1 MLERFGTLRYQ
12 IALLLLLVIAPLA
25 AFAIYLEVEDR
36 RKDAQQAEAESRHT
50 VNQVSQELN
59 LVLKSTRD
67 LVQGFSRNPL
77 LLDHPDACNAQLAS
91 LNPALPLFANM
102 VVVDLDLNVI
112 CAGSNP
118 THMRRLP
125 RDPAMDAVFERVR
138 QTRQTGV
145 GVYEM
150 SAQRKRMLPLIGP
163 MIDRDGRLRYFFSV
177 NLDLKWLDEQVNA
190 IAIPKGAIL
199 LVMDRR
205 GTIMARNPPSKEFT
219 VGTPA
224 PPYERT
230 LPAHG
235 DFDGEIKGEG
245 GINRVYSLAQ
255 VGPGD
260 GLTVVMKMRSSEI
273 YQPARQRLALHLASL
288 GSVGLLV
295 LGLAWLGSKR
305 YFTGPLSTLIRTA
318 DRLAAGDR
326 SARSGLLYASEIG
339 GLAQSLDLMAD
350 ALEKEQ
356 IRTLRTDRAFRSIM
370 EGTSTSAGEEFF
382 RSLVSSLTSAF
393 EADFAFVGE
402 LSRDLKSVNTLA
414 TSAFGQIV
422 GNLSY
427 ELEGTPSQSVINLK
441 SCYYHSGIQD
451 LFPGDAMLRE
461 SGVQGYLGASLPD
474 PEGKP
479 IGLIAVL
486 HRQPISDD
494 VTDPLAMLKVF
505 AARASVELTRLRVER
520 ELRESLARNL
530 EMVRA
535 LQELTAAL
543 ESVREEERTH
553 IAREIHDEL
562 GQQLTAMRFGL
573 KSLKGQLTQ
582 GAPDRDLS
590 PALSRVSDLIGL
602 VDSMIGDIRR
612 IATELRP
619 QVLDAFGMVA
629 AIEWLAQDFRK
640 RTGIACRYD
649 GPKDLAVDRELATAV
664 FRICQES
671 LTNVARHAH
680 ATEARIHLCVIPATA
695 SGLIPAMA
703 SGFIPATASAADGA
717 WLSLEVSDNGKGISQ
732 ETLVQTRSLGVIGMR
747 ERARMAGGELTIV
760 GDGGGDG
767 EHGASIRVRF
777 PFESSRAHAASA

>member
-1 MLERFGTLRYQ
+1 MMKRVGTLRYQ
-12 IALLLLLVIAPLA
+12 IALILLLVIAPLA
-25 AFAIYLEVEDR
+25 ALAIYLEVEDR
-36 RKDAQQAEAESRHT
+36 RKDAEQAQADSRHT
-50 VNQVSQELN
+50 VNQVSHELN
-59 LVLKSTRD
+59 LLIESTRD
-67 LVQGFSRNPL
+67 LVLGFSRNPL
-77 LLDHPDACNAQLAS
+77 LLAHPEACSAQLAS
-91 LNPALPLFANM
+91 LSPAFPHFANM
-102 VVVDLDLNVI
+102 VLLDQDLNVV
-112 CAGSNP
+112 CAASNP
-118 THMRRLP
+118 TRMRQIP
-125 RDPAMDAVFERVR
+125 RDAAMDAVFARVR

-145 GVYEM
+145 GVYQK
-150 SAQRKRMLPLIGP
+150 SAQGKRILPLIGP
-163 MIDRDGRLRYFFSV
+163 IIDNDGRLRYFFSV

-190 IAIPKGAIL
+190 TAIPKSAIL
-199 LVMDRR
+199 LVMDRQ
-205 GTIMARNPPSKEFT
+205 GTIMARNPPSHTYT

-230 LPAHG
+230 LPSHG
-235 DFDGEIKGEG
+235 DFDREIKGEG

-255 VGPGD
+255 VGPED
-260 GLTVVMKMRSSEI
+260 GLTVVMKMRASEI
-273 YQPARQRLALHLASL
+273 YEAARRRLVLHLASL

-295 LGLAWLGSKR
+295 LGLAWLGSNR

-326 SARSGLLYASEIG
+326 SARSGLAYASEIG

-350 ALEKEQ
+350 SLEKDQ
-356 IRTLRTDRAFRSIM
+356 IRTLRTDRAFRSII
-370 EGTSTSAGEEFF
+370 EGTSTSAGEAFF
-382 RSLVSSLTSAF
+382 LSLVTSLTSAF
-393 EADFAFVGE
+393 EADFAFVAE
-402 LSRDLKSVNTLA
+402 LNPDLLSVKTLS
-414 TSAFGQIV
+414 TSAFGKIV
-422 GNLSY
+422 DNLSY
-427 ELEGTPSQSVINLK
+427 ELDGTPCENVINLK
-441 SCYYHSGIQD
+441 SCYYPTGIQE
-451 LFPGDAMLRE
+451 LFPDDAMLRE
-461 SGVQGYLGASLPD
+461 LGMQSYLGTALPD
-474 PEGKP
+474 SEGNP

-486 HRQPISDD
+486 RRQPMSAD
-494 VTDPLAMLKVF
+494 VTDPLDMLKVF

-535 LQELTAAL
+535 LQELTASL

-573 KSLKGQLTQ
+573 KSLKTQLTQ
-582 GAPDRDLS
+582 GAERDALA
-590 PALSRVSDLIGL
+590 PALNRVSDLTGL

-640 RTGIACRYD
+640 RTGIACRYE

-680 ATEARIHLCVIPATA
+680 ATEARIDL
-695 SGLIPAMA
+695 
-703 SGFIPATASAADGA
+703 AADGD

-732 ETLVQTRSLGVIGMR
+732 EILVQTRSLGVIGMR
-747 ERARMAGGELTIV
+747 ERARMAGGEFII
-760 GDGGGDG
+760 GGDV
-767 EHGASIRVRF
+767 EQGASIRVRF
-777 PFESSRAHAASA
+777 PLERSHSHVTAGG

>member
-1 MLERFGTLRYQ
+1 VKRFGTLRCQ
-12 IALLLLLVIAPLA
+12 IAVILLLVIAPLA
-25 AFAIYLEVEDR
+25 AFAVYLEVEDQ
-36 RKDAQQAEAESRHT
+36 RKDAEQAQADSHRT
-50 VNQVSQELN
+50 VRQVSQDLD
-59 LVLKSTRD
+59 LLIKSTRD
-67 LVQGFSRNPL
+67 LVLGFSRNPL
-77 LLDHPDACNAQLAS
+77 LLDHTAACNARLAS
-91 LNPALPLFANM
+91 LSPAFPRFANM
-102 VVVDLDLNVI
+102 VVVDPDLNVV
-112 CAGSNP
+112 CAASNP
-118 THMRRLP
+118 TGMRRLP
-125 RDPAMDAVFERVR
+125 RDPEMDAVFERVR

-145 GVYEM
+145 GVYEK
-150 SAQRKRMLPLIGP
+150 SAQGKRMLPLIGP
-163 MIDRDGRLRYFFSV
+163 VIDDEGRLRYFFSV

-190 IAIPKGAIL
+190 IVIPHRAIL

-205 GTIMARNPPSKEFT
+205 GTVMARNPPSYFYT
-219 VGTPA
+219 AGTPA

-235 DFDGEIKGEG
+235 DFDGEVKGEG

-273 YQPARQRLALHLASL
+273 YKPARRRLLLHLASL

-295 LGLAWLGSKR
+295 LGLAWLGSNR
-305 YFTGPLSTLIRTA
+305 YFTRPLSTLIRTA
-318 DRLAAGDR
+318 DRLADGDR
-326 SARSGLLYASEIG
+326 SARSGLRYTSEIG
-339 GLAQSLDLMAD
+339 GLAQSFDLMAD
-350 ALEKEQ
+350 ALEREQ
-356 IRTLRTDRAFRSIM
+356 IRTFRTGRAFRSIM

-402 LSRDLKSVNTLA
+402 LSPDLKYVHTLA
-414 TSAFGQIV
+414 TSAFGQIID
-422 GNLSY
+422 NLSY
-427 ELEGTPSQSVINLK
+427 ELKGTPSENVINAK
-441 SCYYHSGIQD
+441 SCYYHSGIQE
-451 LFPGDAMLRE
+451 LFPGDPMLRE

-486 HRQPISDD
+486 HRQPIPDE
-494 VTDPLAMLKVF
+494 VTDPLAMLKIF
-505 AARASVELTRLRVER
+505 AARASVELARLRVER
-520 ELRESLARNL
+520 ELRESLAERKVAAERNL
-530 EMVRA
+530 EMVRT
-535 LQELTAAL
+535 LQALTASL

-573 KSLKGQLTQ
+573 KSLKTQLAQ
-582 GAPDRDLS
+582 GAPDS
-590 PALSRVSDLIGL
+590 PALNRVSDLTGL

-640 RTGIACRYD
+640 RTGIACEYE
-649 GPKDLAVDRELATAV
+649 GPKDLLVDRELATAV

-680 ATEARIHLCVIPATA
+680 ASAARIFL
-695 SGLIPAMA
+695 
-703 SGFIPATASAADGA
+703 AADDE
-717 WLSLEVSDNGKGISQ
+717 WLSLEISDNGKGISQ
-732 ETLVQTRSLGVIGMR
+732 EILVETRSLGVIGMR
-747 ERARMAGGELTIV
+747 ERARMAGGELII
-760 GDGGGDG
+760 GGDG
-767 EHGASIRVRF
+767 EQGASIRVRF
-777 PFESSRAHAASA
+777 PFESSRSHATAGA

>member
-1 MLERFGTLRYQ
+1 MLKRFGTLRYQ
-12 IALLLLLVIAPLA
+12 IALILLLVIAPLA

-36 RKDAQQAEAESRHT
+36 RKDAEQAQAESRHT
-50 VNQVSQELN
+50 VSQVSQEVN
-59 LVLKSTRD
+59 LVIRATRNVV
-67 LVQGFSRNPL
+67 LGFSRNPL
-77 LLDHPDACNAQLAS
+77 LLDRPDACNAQLAS
-91 LNPALPLFANM
+91 LSPAFPLFANM
-102 VVVDLDLNVI
+102 VVVDPDLNVI
-112 CAGSNP
+112 CAASNP
-118 THMRRLP
+118 THLRRLP
-125 RDPAMDAVFERVR
+125 RDPEMDAVFERVR
-138 QTRQTGV
+138 RTRETGV

-163 MIDRDGRLRYFFSV
+163 MIDHDGRLRYFFSV
-177 NLDLKWLDEQVNA
+177 NLDLKWLDAQVNS
-190 IAIPKGAIL
+190 IAVPKGAIL

-205 GTIMARNPPSKEFT
+205 GTIMARNPPSKEYT

-273 YQPARQRLALHLASL
+273 YEPARRRLVLHLVSL

-326 SARSGLLYASEIG
+326 SARSGLQYGSEIG
-339 GLAQSLDLMAD
+339 GLAQSLDLMAE
-350 ALEKEQ
+350 ALEREQ
-356 IRTLRTDRAFRSIM
+356 TQTLRTDRAFRSII
-370 EGTSTSAGEEFF
+370 EGTSTSAGEAFF
-382 RSLVSSLTSAF
+382 LSLVTSLTSAF
-393 EADFAFVGE
+393 EADFAFVAE
-402 LSRDLKSVNTLA
+402 LNPDQLSVKTLS
-414 TSAFGQIV
+414 TFAFGKV
-422 GNLSY
+422 VDNLSY
-427 ELEGTPSQSVINLK
+427 ELKGTPCDNVINQR
-441 SCYYHSGIQD
+441 SCYYTTGIQA
-451 LFPGDAMLRE
+451 LFPDDDMLRDLGMV
-461 SGVQGYLGASLPD
+461 SYLGTPLPD
-474 PEGKP
+474 PDGNP
-479 IGLIAVL
+479 MGLIAVL
-486 HRQPISDD
+486 RRQPMSTD

-520 ELRESLARNL
+520 ELRESLAERKVAAERNL

-535 LQELTAAL
+535 LQGLTASL

-573 KSLKGQLTQ
+573 KSLKSQLTQ
-582 GAPDRDLS
+582 SAQDRDALA
-590 PALSRVSDLIGL
+590 PALNRVSDLTGL

-640 RTGIACRYD
+640 RTGIDCRYH

-680 ATEARIHLCVIPATA
+680 ATEARIRL
-695 SGLIPAMA
+695 
-703 SGFIPATASAADGA
+703 AADGE
-717 WLSLEVSDNGKGISQ
+717 WLSLEVSDNGKGISH
-732 ETLVQTRSLGVIGMR
+732 EILVQTRSLGVIGMR
-747 ERARMAGGELTIV
+747 ERARMAGGELII
-760 GDGGGDG
+760 GGDG
-767 EHGASIRVRF
+767 EQGASIRVRF
-777 PFESSRAHAASA
+777 PFENARAHLTAGA

>member
-1 MLERFGTLRYQ
+1 MLKRFGTLRYQ
-12 IALLLLLVIAPLA
+12 IALILLLVIAPLA
-25 AFAIYLEVEDR
+25 AFAVYLEVEDR
-36 RKDAQQAEAESRHT
+36 RKDAEQAQADSRHT
-50 VNQVSQELN
+50 VSQVSHELS
-59 LVLKSTRD
+59 LVIKSTRD
-67 LVQGFSRNPL
+67 LVLGFSRNPL
-77 LLDHPDACNAQLAS
+77 ILDHPEACNAQLAS
-91 LNPALPLFANM
+91 LSPAFPHFANM
-102 VVVDLDLNVI
+102 VVVDQDLNVV
-112 CAGSNP
+112 CAASNP
-118 THMRRLP
+118 TGMQRLP
-125 RDPAMDAVFERVR
+125 RDPEMDVVFDRVR
-138 QTRQTGV
+138 QTHQTGV
-145 GVYEM
+145 GVFEK
-150 SAQRKRMLPLIGP
+150 SAQGKRMLPLIGP
-163 MIDRDGRLRYFFSV
+163 IIDNDGRFRYFFSV
-177 NLDLKWLDEQVNA
+177 NLDLNWLDAQVNA
-190 IAIPKGAIL
+190 TAIPKSAIL

-205 GTIMARNPPSKEFT
+205 GTIMARNPPSDFYA

-230 LPAHG
+230 LPSHG
-235 DFDGEIKGEG
+235 DFDREIKGEG

-273 YQPARQRLALHLASL
+273 YKSARRRLVFHLASL

-326 SARSGLLYASEIG
+326 SARSGLLYESEIG

-350 ALEKEQ
+350 ALEKDQ
-356 IRTLRTDRAFRSIM
+356 VRTLRTDRAFRSII
-370 EGTSTSAGEEFF
+370 EGTSTSAGEAFF
-382 RSLVSSLTSAF
+382 LSLVTSLTSAF
-393 EADFAFVGE
+393 EADFACVAE
-402 LSRDLKSVNTLA
+402 LNPDLLSVKTLSA
-414 TSAFGQIV
+414 SAFGNIV
-422 GNLSY
+422 DNLSY
-427 ELEGTPSQSVINLK
+427 ALKGTPSENVINSK
-441 SCYYHSGIQD
+441 SCYYPCGIQA

-461 SGVQGYLGASLPD
+461 MGMEGYLGTPLPD
-474 PEGKP
+474 PDGKP
-479 IGLIAVL
+479 MGLIAVL
-486 HRQPISDD
+486 RRQPISND
-494 VTDPLAMLKVF
+494 VTDPLAILKVF
-505 AARASVELTRLRVER
+505 AGRASVELTRLRVER

-535 LQELTAAL
+535 LQALTASL

-573 KSLKGQLTQ
+573 KSLKGQLTS
-582 GAPDRDLS
+582 GAADHDSLA
-590 PALSRVSDLIGL
+590 PALNRVSDLTGL

-680 ATEARIHLCVIPATA
+680 ATEARIHLC
-695 SGLIPAMA
+695 LIPV
-703 SGFIPATASAADGA
+703 TTSAADGE
-717 WLSLEVSDNGKGISQ
+717 WLSLEVSDNGKGISH

-747 ERARMAGGELTIV
+747 ERARMAGGELII
-760 GDGGGDG
+760 GGDG
-767 EHGASIRVRF
+767 EQGASIRVRF
-777 PFESSRAHAASA
+777 PFESSRSHVPAGA

>member
-1 MLERFGTLRYQ
+1 MWKRFGTLRYQ

-25 AFAIYLEVEDR
+25 AFAVYLEVADR
-36 RKDAQQAEAESRHT
+36 RKDAEQAQADSHRT
-50 VNQVSQELN
+50 VGQVSQELN
-59 LVLKSTRD
+59 LVIKSTRD
-67 LVQGFSRNPL
+67 LVLGFSGNPL
-77 LLDHPDACNAQLAS
+77 ILDHPEACDAQLAS
-91 LNPALPLFANM
+91 LSPAFPHFANM
-102 VVVDLDLNVI
+102 VLVDRDLNVV
-112 CAGSNP
+112 CAASNP
-118 THMRRLP
+118 TRMRQLP
-125 RDPAMDAVFERVR
+125 RDPEMDAVFERVR
-138 QTRQTGV
+138 KTRQTAIGV
-145 GVYEM
+145 FEK
-150 SAQRKRMLPLIGP
+150 SAQGKRMLPLIGP
-163 MIDRDGRLRYFFSV
+163 IIDHDGQFRYFFSV
-177 NLDLKWLDEQVNA
+177 NLDLAWLDAQVNA
-190 IAIPKGAIL
+190 TAIPKNAIL
-199 LVMDRR
+199 LVMDRQ
-205 GTIMARNPPSKEFT
+205 GTIMARNPPDGVYT

-260 GLTVVMKMRSSEI
+260 GLTVVMKMRSSDI
-273 YQPARQRLALHLASL
+273 YAPARSRLVLHLASL

-305 YFTGPLSTLIRTA
+305 YFTGPLSTLIETA

-326 SARSGLLYASEIG
+326 SARSGLLYESEIG

-350 ALEKEQ
+350 ALERERV
-356 IRTLRTDRAFRSIM
+356 RTLRTDRAFRSIM

-402 LSRDLKSVNTLA
+402 LSPDLKSVNTLA
-414 TSAFGQIV
+414 TSAFGQIID
-422 GNLSY
+422 NLSFDI
-427 ELEGTPSQSVINLK
+427 EGTPSQSVINSK
-441 SCYYHSGIQD
+441 SCYYHSGIQE
-451 LFPGDAMLRE
+451 LFPGDSMLRE

-486 HRQPISDD
+486 HRQPISDE

-535 LQELTAAL
+535 LQDLTASL

-573 KSLKGQLTQ
+573 KSLKTQLPP
-582 GAPDRDLS
+582 GAPALNRVTDLT
-590 PALSRVSDLIGL
+590 GL

-629 AIEWLAQDFRK
+629 AIEWLTQDFRK
-640 RTGIACRYD
+640 RTGIACIYD

-671 LTNVARHAH
+671 LTNVARHAD
-680 ATEARIHLCVIPATA
+680 ATEARIHL
-695 SGLIPAMA
+695 
-703 SGFIPATASAADGA
+703 AADGE

-732 ETLVQTRSLGVIGMR
+732 EVLVQTRSLGVIGMR
-747 ERARMAGGELTIV
+747 ERARMAGGELII
-760 GDGGGDG
+760 GGDG
-767 EHGASIRVRF
+767 EQGASIRVRF
-777 PFESSRAHAASA
+777 PLLSSRNHVTAGA